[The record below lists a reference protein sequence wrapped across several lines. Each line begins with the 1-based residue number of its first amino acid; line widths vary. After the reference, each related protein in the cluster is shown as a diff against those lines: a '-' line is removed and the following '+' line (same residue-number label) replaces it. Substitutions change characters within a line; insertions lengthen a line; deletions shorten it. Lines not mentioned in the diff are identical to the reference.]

1 MYPQIKPPEVVS
13 GSRSLGSS
21 QPGNRSEGTGGGRV
35 NYGPFPDELGIG
47 GRGGRRRPH
56 ELGDEV
62 AEHADEDHD
71 DGERD
76 QDPVP
81 NRRVENQLLRH
92 RRCPLGGVGVS
103 CAAAGGVGLRGADG
117 SEASSPGWVGCGCGC
132 GSVGRGGRRRKTI
145 YWTTSLPSSSV
156 DSAAS
161 YDSE

>member
-92 RRCPLGGVGVS
+92 RRWEGSALAARRPAASGREVRTAPKRARRVGF
-103 CAAAGGVGLRGADG
+103 G
-117 SEASSPGWVGCGCGC
+117 S
-132 GSVGRGGRRRKTI
+132 GSVGQGGRRRKTI
-145 YWTTSLPSSSV
+145 Y
-156 DSAAS
+156 
-161 YDSE
+161 

>member
-1 MYPQIKPPEVVS
+1 MYPQIKPPEIVS

-21 QPGNRSEGTGGGRV
+21 EPGEQIGRELGERGRV

-92 RRCPLGGVGVS
+92 RRWE
-103 CAAAGGVGLRGADG
+103 G
-117 SEASSPGWVGCGCGC
+117 SALA
-132 GSVGRGGRRRKTI
+132 GRR
-145 YWTTSLPSSSV
+145 P
-156 DSAAS
+156 AAS
-161 YDSE
+161 G

>member
-81 NRRVENQLLRH
+81 NRRVENQLLRQ
-92 RRCPLGGVGVS
+92 RRWEGSAL
-103 CAAAGGVGLRGADG
+103 AA
-117 SEASSPGWVGCGCGC
+117 
-132 GSVGRGGRRRKTI
+132 RR
-145 YWTTSLPSSSV
+145 P
-156 DSAAS
+156 AAS
-161 YDSE
+161 G